1 MDKQLKDKKI
11 LLLGCSGI
19 LGAEFTDFLYK
30 NGAHLILADL
40 RSKKFNKLKKNYPKS
55 YCIHCDVTKENDI
68 KKLKSAIKKKFNYLD
83 SIIYNVGL
91 TSNFSILKKNS
102 FPEFQKYSLKDWNLA
117 ISTNL
122 TGAFLLAK
130 HNISFLEKKS
140 GSLLF
145 VASIYGKFAPD
156 FRIYKFQKFKT
167 LASYSASKAGLLGL
181 AKWLAVNYAHKNIR
195 VNTIV
200 PGGIFSKQNKMF
212 VKNYSQ
218 RVPMNRMG
226 NKNEINGILSYLI
239 SEKSSYVT
247 GQDFIIDGGMSA
259 W

>member
-40 RSKKFNKLKKNYPKS
+40 RSKKFNNLKKNYPKS
-55 YCIHCDVTKENDI
+55 YCVHCDVTKENDI
-68 KKLKSAIKKKFNYLD
+68 KKLKLTIKKNFNYLD

-91 TSNFSILKKNS
+91 TSNFSKQKKIS

-117 ISTNL
+117 INTNL
-122 TGAFLLAK
+122 TGAFLVAK
-130 HNISFLEKKS
+130 HNISFLQKKS

-145 VASIYGKFAPD
+145 VASVYGKFAPD
-156 FRIYKFQKFKT
+156 FRIYKSQKFKT
-167 LASYSASKAGLLGL
+167 LSSYSASKAGLIGL
-181 AKWLAVNYAHKNIR
+181 AKWLAVYYANKKIR

-200 PGGIFSKQNKMF
+200 PGGIFSKQNKSF
-212 VKNYSQ
+212 VKKYSN

-226 NKNEINGILSYLI
+226 NKNELNGILSYLI
-239 SEKSSYVT
+239 SNNSSYIT
-247 GQDFIIDGGMSA
+247 GQEFVIDGGLSA